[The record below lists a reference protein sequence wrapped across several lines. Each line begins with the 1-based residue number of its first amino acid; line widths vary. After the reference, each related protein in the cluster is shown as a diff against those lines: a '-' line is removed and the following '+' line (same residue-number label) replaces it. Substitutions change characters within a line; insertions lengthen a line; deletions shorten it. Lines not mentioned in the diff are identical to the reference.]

1 MKKIVLFAA
10 LLALILT
17 LTACTTTTGNRV
29 TYGTDVQTFNYAYV
43 RLDGEEIEKGFVTQ
57 WRDYDNSD
65 VVQVLVNGK
74 YYMTHYSNVVL
85 ISDPSLSPMT
95 YSNSSIY
102 GVDE

>member
-1 MKKIVLFAA
+1 MKKIVMFAA

-17 LTACTTTTGNRV
+17 LTACTTTTGNRAV
-29 TYGTDVQTFNYAYV
+29 GGKDIQTFNYCYV

-74 YYMTHYSNVVL
+74 YYLTHYSNVVL

-95 YSNSSIY
+95 YSNASMF

>member
-1 MKKIVLFAA
+1 MKRYILGA
-10 LLALILT
+10 LMLALVLT
-17 LTACTTTTGNRV
+17 LTACTTMTGNHAV
-29 TYGTDVQTFNYAYV
+29 GGKDIQTFNYCYV

-57 WRDYDNSD
+57 WRDYSNSD

-74 YYMTHYSNVVL
+74 YYLTHYANVVL

-95 YSNSSIY
+95 YSNSSVF